1 MFEKELRSVLAHFDY
16 SRAIRICHMVH
27 AEELK
32 NHYEVS
38 NDEDRMYW
46 ELDAKIA
53 EAENW
58 KNHDKPKVNGSG
70 IWVEVW

>member
-16 SRAIRICHMVH
+16 SRAIRICHKIDMVE
-27 AEELK
+27 AR

-38 NDEDRMYW
+38 DDEDRMYW
-46 ELDAKIA
+46 ELDTKIA
-53 EAENW
+53 EAENSMYE
-58 KNHDKPKVNGSG
+58 KPKINGSG